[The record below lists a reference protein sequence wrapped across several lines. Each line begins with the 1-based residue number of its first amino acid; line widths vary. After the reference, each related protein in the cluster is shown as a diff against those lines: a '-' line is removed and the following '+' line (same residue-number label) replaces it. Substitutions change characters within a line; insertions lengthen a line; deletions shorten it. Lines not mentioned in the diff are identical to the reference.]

1 MRPRLDGP
9 RWSEPG
15 TWAPEA
21 VLAGLVLV
29 YGLLELSRSA
39 WAGEAHVLLLLGF
52 TAATALSR
60 HLPGAALVLVWLMG
74 ACQVLTGTP
83 VLSFELA
90 VVFVAFGCARWGR
103 EVTVVL
109 SGLSIPAA
117 GVVAAFLLATDVFR
131 GMLLGIDQARQVQ
144 DVVERLSSTWQLG
157 AAVVGA
163 LVLVVP
169 WLAGLTLRFLARARR
184 SQASEEVA
192 QADAALAHRE
202 AEQAQEIA
210 RLRDDQAR
218 LARDVH
224 DVVGHSLAVILAQ
237 AESAQYLP
245 DDPAT
250 LKQTLATVA
259 DSARTSLDDVR
270 RVLAPAPDPEATRP
284 GGFDDLVAGVRS
296 SGREVVVDE
305 VGAPRP
311 LPPELEVVA
320 YRVMQEMLT
329 NAVRHGRRDR
339 PITVERHWP
348 QDSFE
353 RDLRLEVSNAL
364 ADAGDT
370 QPVTVV
376 QPGVQGGGQ
385 GLPGMRRRVEAVG
398 GRLDV
403 RRRTGPDG
411 PTFTTTAWVPVR
423 A

>member
-9 RWSEPG
+9 RWSEPE

-29 YGLLELSRSA
+29 YGLLEISRSSY
-39 WAGEAHVLLLLGF
+39 AGGALLLLVLGF
-52 TAATALSR
+52 TVATAASR
-60 HLPGAALVLVWLMG
+60 HLPGAALVLVWAMG
-74 ACQVLTGTP
+74 VCQVLTGTS
-83 VLSFELA
+83 VLLVEFA

-109 SGLSIPAA
+109 SGLSIPLA
-117 GVVAAFLLATDVFR
+117 GFVVAFLLATDQFR
-131 GMLLGIDQARQVQ
+131 TMLLGIDQAR
-144 DVVERLSSTWQLG
+144 DVERLVSRLSDTWQFG
-157 AAVVGA
+157 AALVGA
-163 LVLVVP
+163 MALVVP
-169 WLAGLTLRFLARARR
+169 WLAGLTLRFLAHARR

-259 DSARTSLDDVR
+259 ESARTSLDDVR
-270 RVLAPAPDPEATRP
+270 RVLAPTPDPETTRP

-339 PITVERHWP
+339 PILVERHWP

-364 ADAGDT
+364 ADAGET
-370 QPVTVV
+370 QPLTVV
-376 QPGVQGGGQ
+376 EREGQ

-411 PTFTTTAWVPVR
+411 PTFTSTAWVPVR